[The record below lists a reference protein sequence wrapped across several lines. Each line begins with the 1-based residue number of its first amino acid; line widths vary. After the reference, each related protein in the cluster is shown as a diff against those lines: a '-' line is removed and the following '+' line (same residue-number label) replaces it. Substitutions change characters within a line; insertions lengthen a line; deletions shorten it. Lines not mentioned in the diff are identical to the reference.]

1 LIAQRVSRDASPDA
15 TASGYEQFNVPVTIR
30 RAGKR

>member
-1 LIAQRVSRDASPDA
+1 VSRDASPGS
-15 TASGYEQFNVPVTIR
+15 TASGYEQFNIPVTIR